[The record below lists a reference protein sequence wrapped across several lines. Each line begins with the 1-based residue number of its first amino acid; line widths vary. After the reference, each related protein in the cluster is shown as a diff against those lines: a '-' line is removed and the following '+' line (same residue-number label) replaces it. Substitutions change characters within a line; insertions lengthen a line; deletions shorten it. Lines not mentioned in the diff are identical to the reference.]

1 MAHKHEHIST
11 GEGFSVLNDGIK
23 KQVITQAGEIVADA
37 VFEFEI
43 DTEVVNIAKEAKEGT
58 ATVAEGATII
68 GFYPT
73 TLVGAGESD
82 ADLIVERV
90 SITGTTLKV
99 ELSGEV
105 DTAESEAVSVVLIT
119 GEAKQ
124 AE

>member
-11 GEGFSVLNDGIK
+11 GDGFSVLNDGVK
-23 KQVITQAGEIVADA
+23 KQVITQDGDIVADA
-37 VFEFEI
+37 VFEFEV
-43 DTEVVNIAKEAKEGT
+43 DTEVVNIAKKAKEGT

-82 ADLIVERV
+82 ADLNVERV
-90 SITGTTLKV
+90 SIAGTTLKV
-99 ELSGEV
+99 ELSDDV
-105 DTAESEAVSVVLIT
+105 DTAEGEAVSVVLIT

>member
-43 DTEVVNIAKEAKEGT
+43 DTEVVEIAKEAEEGT
-58 ATVAEGATII
+58 ATIAEGATII

-73 TLVGAGESD
+73 TLVGAGKSD

-105 DTAESEAVSVVLIT
+105 DTAEGEAVSIVLIT